1 MSNAIKHTPSVGKVI
16 FQVQFVRDGIARNS
30 IDSNNT
36 TRDSQ
41 PCTSDLAHV
50 GADST
55 SFNDLKGMIRI
66 EVSDTGCGIP
76 AVSASLSTNVIINFH
91 GNLFCRINCLSY

>member
-16 FQVQFVRDGIARNS
+16 FQVQFVRDGNACNS
-30 IDSNNT
+30 IGSSKT
-36 TRDSQ
+36 TRASQ
-41 PCTSDLAHV
+41 HCKSDLSHV

-66 EVSDTGCGIP
+66 EVSDTGC
-76 AVSASLSTNVIINFH
+76 SLLT
-91 GNLFCRINCLSY
+91 